1 MHYAF
6 HHARGLGALLALAL
20 SAALV
25 QAAPIITK
33 QLTGSPSTLLSLTTL
48 TNNSWSAVGSN
59 FNNGVG
65 QTGDG
70 YLFCELQG
78 AFTFAAAPTPGTAV
92 QVMLLRSQDGGT
104 TFEDTS
110 TSTVK
115 LGRLPNVTLPV
126 TSGQPGTK
134 VTLEIKCPPGI
145 FRAQAL
151 NDGTGQTITTGTIS
165 IRMLTPE
172 GV

>member
-1 MHYAF
+1 MQRVF
-6 HHARGLGALLALAL
+6 RHHPGFLGLVALLLT
-20 SAALV
+20 AALV

-48 TNNSWSAVGSN
+48 TNNSWSTVGSN
-59 FNNGVG
+59 FNNGIG

-78 AFTFAAAPTPGTAV
+78 AFTFAAAPTAGSAV
-92 QVMLLRSQDGGT
+92 QVMLLRAQDGT
-104 TFEDTS
+104 NFEDTS

-126 TSGQPGTK
+126 TSGQTTTR
-134 VTLEIKCPPGI
+134 VTLEVKCPPGL

-151 NDGTGQTITTGTIS
+151 NDGTGQTITTGTVS

>member
-1 MHYAF
+1 MFRRHPWLL
-6 HHARGLGALLALAL
+6 GLVALGLTGT
-20 SAALV
+20 LV

-33 QLTGSPSTLLSLTTL
+33 QLTGSPSTLLTLTTL
-48 TNNSWSAVGSN
+48 TNNSWSTVGSN
-59 FNNGVG
+59 FNNTVG

-78 AFTFAAAPTPGTAV
+78 AFTFAAAPTAGSAV
-92 QVMLLRSQDGGT
+92 QVMLLRSQDGT

-110 TSTVK
+110 TATVK

-126 TSGQPGTK
+126 TSGQATTK

-151 NDGTGQTITTGTIS
+151 NDGTGQTMTTGS
-165 IRMLTPE
+165 ITMRMLTPE